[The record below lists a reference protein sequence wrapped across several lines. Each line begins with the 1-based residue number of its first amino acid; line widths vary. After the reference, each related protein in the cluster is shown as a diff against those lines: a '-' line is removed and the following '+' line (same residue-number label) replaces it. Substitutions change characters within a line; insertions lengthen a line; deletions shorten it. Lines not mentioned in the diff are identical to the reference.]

1 MENKKLS
8 ALFICGLIWVSLL
21 AGCSKQNEFNE
32 NLDRPEFGWANDESI
47 NGSGWRM
54 QGPRNRNWPRRWIW
68 SGEMFSGENRN
79 EMFWNLD
86 WNWAKKRQE
95 ASLPTNGKLTVL
107 NTCIGCGKCV
117 RIAGSN
123 FEMKWWI
130 SVMKS
135 QENISSQSV
144 NMAMQVCPV
153 DAIVIEA

>member
-32 NLDRPEFGWANDESI
+32 DLDRPEFGWAHDENI
-47 NGSGWRM
+47 IHGSGWSR
-54 QGPRNRNWPRRWIW
+54 QWPRDGMWPRRWIW
-68 SGEMFSGENRN
+68 SGGMFSGENRN
-79 EMFWNLD
+79 EMFWNPD
-86 WNWAKKRQE
+86 WSEKRQE
-95 ASLPTNGKLTVL
+95 ARLPTNGKLTVL
-107 NTCIGCGKCV
+107 NTCIGCGKCA

-130 SVMKS
+130 SVVKS